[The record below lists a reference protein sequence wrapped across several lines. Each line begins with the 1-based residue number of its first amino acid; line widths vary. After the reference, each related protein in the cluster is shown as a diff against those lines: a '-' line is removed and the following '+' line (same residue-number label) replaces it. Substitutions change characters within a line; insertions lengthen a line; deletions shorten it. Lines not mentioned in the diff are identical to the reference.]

1 MRGDTNSK
9 RLDGGCDRML
19 KNKKTWMITLGTVGA
34 ATAIAFGAAAIWNS
48 RQMRLMRAAKRTS
61 KLLYRVG
68 SAMQAVSGM
77 VEGL

>member
-1 MRGDTNSK
+1 MPGDTNSK
-9 RLDGGCDRML
+9 RLYGGRNGML
-19 KNKKTWMITLGTVGA
+19 KNKKTWMITLGAVSG
-34 ATAIAFGAAAIWNS
+34 ATAIAFGAAAVWKS

-77 VEGL
+77 VEEL